1 MPNIIFDGDRKI
13 RFTDMDLSK
22 QYDLNDL
29 RFYLPKDK
37 NVKVLYCLFKDY
49 QKSHESIELSEIPY
63 DSNTYTCYKSIIEKS
78 FLLDSGDLTLTL
90 FGICESSETIVSE
103 DFSINVNVDNYN
115 HATRLY
121 WADKVSVSVA
131 DYYNKIVQLTN
142 MNIEILSKIKDEYGG
157 EVFDK

>member
-29 RFYLPKDK
+29 RFYIPRDK
-37 NVKVLYCLFKDY
+37 NIRVLYCLFKDD
-49 QKSHESIELSEIPY
+49 QKTCESIELSETPY
-63 DSNTYTCYKSIIEKS
+63 DSNTYTCYKAIVEQS
-78 FLLDSGDLTLTL
+78 FLLDSGNLMLTL
-90 FGICESSETIVSE
+90 FGICKSSETVVSE
-103 DFSINVNVDNYN
+103 VFSVNVNVDNYN
-115 HATRLY
+115 HATKLY

-142 MNIEILSKIKDEYGG
+142 MNIEILSKIKGEYGG
-157 EVFDK
+157 EVIDK

>member
-37 NVKVLYCLFKDY
+37 NVRVLYCLFKDD
-49 QKSHESIELSEIPY
+49 QKSFDSIELSEISY
-63 DSNTYTCYKSIIEKS
+63 DSNTYTCYKSTIEKS
-78 FLLDSGDLTLTL
+78 FLLESGNLTLTL
-90 FGICESSETIVSE
+90 FGICESSETTVSE
-103 DFSINVNVDNYN
+103 DFSVNVSVDNFN

>member
-29 RFYLPKDK
+29 RFYIPKVK
-37 NVKVLYCLFKDY
+37 NIRVLHCLFKDD
-49 QKSHESIELSEIPY
+49 QKSYESIELSEIPY
-63 DSNTYTCYKSIIEKS
+63 DSNTYTCYKVIVEQS

-90 FGICESSETIVSE
+90 FGICESFEAVVSE
-103 DFSINVNVDNYN
+103 DFSINVSVDNYN
-115 HATRLY
+115 HATKLY

-142 MNIEILSKIKDEYGG
+142 MNIEILSKIKEKYGG
-157 EVFDK
+157 EAFDK

>member
-1 MPNIIFDGDRKI
+1 MPNIIFDGERKI

-37 NVKVLYCLFKDY
+37 NVRVLYCLFKDD

-63 DSNTYTCYKSIIEKS
+63 DSNTYTCYKSTIEKS
-78 FLLDSGDLTLTL
+78 FLLDSGDLTLTI
-90 FGICESSETIVSE
+90 FGICESSETVVSE
-103 DFSINVNVDNYN
+103 DFSINVNADNFN
-115 HATRLY
+115 HATKLY

-142 MNIEILSKIKDEYGG
+142 MNIEILSKIKGEYGG
-157 EVFDK
+157 EVIDK